1 VQRTD
6 TIPATYLPALFA
18 AAFEASARVYED
30 YSKYDRPIQSFPDPA
45 SLLAYVA
52 HSQGAGARH
61 LAFAVH
67 FPDTKGHVRTRK
79 IALKPEKCDGAT
91 WRECFEGWGLVHIQ
105 LKSLDERLVECRIA
119 VNSEKR
125 ARAWASTAA
134 ELRDPSLWDWQRV
147 EAHAKRLIRVL
158 RKGASFEVT

>member
-18 AAFEASARVYED
+18 AAFEASARVYEH
-30 YSKYDRPIQSFPDPA
+30 YSEYDQPIESFPDPA

-52 HSQGAGARH
+52 QSQAAGARH

-67 FPDTKGHVRTRK
+67 FPDTKGCVRTSK

-91 WRECFEGWGLVHIQ
+91 WRECFEGWGLVHVQ
-105 LKSLDERLVECRIA
+105 LKFLDERLVECRIA

-125 ARAWASTAA
+125 AAAWASTAA
-134 ELRDPSLWDWQRV
+134 ELRDPSLWDWKRV
-147 EAHAKRLIRVL
+147 EAQARRMIRVL
-158 RKGASFEVT
+158 RKGASP